1 MKRQWL
7 YKKNVEPTIFTGEE
21 AISEALESGWKDT
34 PAGFDK
40 SKDFIVAEIVEEKS
54 ASTTEARVVKKK
66 SMATIEAKV
75 VKEKKP
81 TKKEVIIEEDE

>member
-21 AISEALESGWKDT
+21 AINDALDSGWKDT

-40 SKDFIVAEIVEEKS
+40 SKDVIDAKVVEK
-54 ASTTEARVVKKK
+54 KKK
-66 SMATIEAKV
+66 STPAIEAKAI
-75 VKEKKP
+75 KP
-81 TKKEVIIEEDE
+81 TKKDKKLEEVDEIKSSIEKG